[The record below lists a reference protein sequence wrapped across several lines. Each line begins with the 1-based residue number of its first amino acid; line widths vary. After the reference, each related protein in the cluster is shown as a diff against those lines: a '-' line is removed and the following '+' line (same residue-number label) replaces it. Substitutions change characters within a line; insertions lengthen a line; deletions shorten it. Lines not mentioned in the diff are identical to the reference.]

1 VKKSTKYWYLGI
13 IVLLITVYFGC
24 ISKRPIR
31 LYKMSDGTV
40 IGCRYAVLQDCGMTL
55 SECDS
60 GKKYVCEANVSYIGE
75 YND

>member
-1 VKKSTKYWYLGI
+1 MKNSLKLWFLGLVALF
-13 IVLLITVYFGC
+13 IVFYFGC
-24 ISKRPIR
+24 ISKRPTR

-40 IGCRYAVLQDCGMTL
+40 IACRYAVLQDCGMTL

-60 GKKYVCEANVSYIGE
+60 GKNYLCVDAVYIGE